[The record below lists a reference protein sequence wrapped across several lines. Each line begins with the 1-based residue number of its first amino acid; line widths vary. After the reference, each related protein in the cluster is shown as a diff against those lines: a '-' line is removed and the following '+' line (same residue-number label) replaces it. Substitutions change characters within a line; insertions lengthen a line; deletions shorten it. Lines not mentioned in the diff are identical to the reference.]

1 MQLTE
6 AGVLSLSALTFG
18 FLAGLL
24 SCVLR
29 SRCHTIK
36 CCGCHF
42 ERDVLENI
50 ETDVE
55 VRT

>member
-1 MQLTE
+1 MELTE

-36 CCGCHF
+36 CWGCHF
-42 ERDVLENI
+42 ERDVLADI
-50 ETDVE
+50 QTDVE